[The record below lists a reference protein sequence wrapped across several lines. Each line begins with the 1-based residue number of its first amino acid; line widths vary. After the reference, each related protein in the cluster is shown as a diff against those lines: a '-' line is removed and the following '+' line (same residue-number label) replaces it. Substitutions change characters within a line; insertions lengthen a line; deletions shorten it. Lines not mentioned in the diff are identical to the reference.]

1 MKNLGKF
8 TFVAMFTLLLNI
20 SFSSVQAQENANV
33 EKATS
38 KFCNSITSFLDALVV
53 LDEQLV
59 SGDDKSI
66 DKAYNAAV
74 KGWNT
79 MVKDADKLEN
89 VEVKESVKSYNQ
101 LVDNVNKLSKD
112 GITDDEAKQISA
124 NVQSTTD
131 EINAILNST
140 CK

>member
-1 MKNLGKF
+1 MKNLSKV
-8 TFVAMFTLLLNI
+8 TIVAMITLLFSV
-20 SFSSVQAQENANV
+20 SFSTVQAQENPKV

-124 NVQSTTD
+124 NVKSTSD

>member
-1 MKNLGKF
+1 MKNLGKV
-8 TFVAMFTLLLNI
+8 TFIAMFTLLFSI
-20 SFSSVQAQENANV
+20 SFSSVQAQENAKV

-59 SGDDKSI
+59 AGDDKAI

-124 NVQSTTD
+124 NVQSTSD

>member
-8 TFVAMFTLLLNI
+8 TFVAMLTLLLNI
-20 SFSSVQAQENANV
+20 SFSSVQAQENAKV

-101 LVDNVNKLSKD
+101 LVDNINKLSKD

-124 NVQSTTD
+124 NVQSTTA

>member
-1 MKNLGKF
+1 
-8 TFVAMFTLLLNI
+8 MFALLLNL
-20 SFSSVQAQENANV
+20 SFTAVKAQDNPKV
-33 EKATS
+33 DKATA
-38 KFCNSITSFLDALVV
+38 KFCNSIDTFLESLVV
-53 LDEQLV
+53 LDEQLMA
-59 SGDDKSI
+59 GDDKAI

-74 KGWNT
+74 ASWNS

-89 VEVKESVKSYNQ
+89 VEVKESVKSYNS
-101 LVDNVNKLSKD
+101 LVDSVNKLSKD

-124 NVQSTTD
+124 NVKSTSD